1 MQEMT
6 TASASSAE
14 HEMRHALALVLA
26 GGRGSRL
33 KELTRWRAKP
43 ALPFGG
49 KYRIIDFVLSNCVN
63 SGIRRIGVLT
73 QYAPHSLI
81 RHLQYGWNFLRHEIG
96 EFVAVLPAHDDGAHG
111 TQQGGYSGTA
121 DAVRQNLDMI
131 ARYRPEHVFVLAG
144 DHIYTMDYGRML
156 AAHLDSGAV
165 LTVGCIEVPRAAARA
180 FGVMS
185 VDEHGRVVQ
194 FQEKPADPPGLPGR
208 PHRALVSMGI
218 YVFDTDVLWKE
229 MNRDHADPRST
240 HDFGADVLPSMI
252 ERGERV
258 FAYPFVNQAGRPD
271 YWRDVG
277 TIAAYWE
284 ANMDLCA
291 IEPALNLYD
300 ADWPIW
306 TYQPARPPA
315 KFSFDEK
322 GRRGEAIDSL
332 VAGGAIFSGASVRR
346 SIVSTDCFLHSY
358 THVEDSI
365 LLPQVEIGRHCRI
378 RRAIVDRG
386 CILPAG
392 TEIGYDLE
400 HDRERFDVD
409 PDSGIVVVTPG
420 MLGRTLP
427 LVAK

>member
-1 MQEMT
+1 MQEKST
-6 TASASSAE
+6 VPASSAE
-14 HEMRHALALVLA
+14 RQMRHTLALVLA

-96 EFVAVLPAHDDGAHG
+96 EFVAVLPASQDGA
-111 TQQGGYSGTA
+111 QGEQGWYCGTA
-121 DAVRQNLDMI
+121 DAIYQNIDMI
-131 ARYRPEHVFVLAG
+131 ARYCPGHVFVLAG
-144 DHIYTMDYGRML
+144 DHVYTMDYGRML
-156 AAHLDSGAV
+156 MAHLTSGAE
-165 LTVGCIEVPRAAARA
+165 LTVGCIEVPRESARA

-185 VDEHGRVVQ
+185 VDAQGRVEH
-194 FQEKPADPPGLPGR
+194 FLEKPADPPGLPGR
-208 PHRALVSMGI
+208 PQRSLVSMGI
-218 YVFDTDVLWKE
+218 YVFDAQVLLDE
-229 MNRDHADPRST
+229 VSRDHDDPHSS
-240 HDFGADVLPSMI
+240 HDFGADVLPGMI
-252 ERGERV
+252 ARGARV

-306 TYQPARPPA
+306 TYQPQRPPA
-315 KFSFDEK
+315 KFAFDEDR
-322 GRRGEAIDSL
+322 RRGMALDAL
-332 VAGGAIFSGASVRR
+332 VADGVVLSGASVRR
-346 SIVSTDCFLHSY
+346 CIVSTDCFLHSY
-358 THVEDSI
+358 ARVEDSI

-378 RRAIVDRG
+378 RRAIIDRG
-386 CILPAG
+386 CVLPPG
-392 TEIGYDLE
+392 TEIGYDVE
-400 HDRERFDVD
+400 HDRERFCVD
-409 PDSGIVVVTPG
+409 PDSGIVVVTPV
-420 MLGRTLP
+420 MLGRTFP